1 MVLNVKDYCEKQWP
15 FVIGKK
21 STNYNIEKGEVAM
34 SNRDVSPFVVLFA
47 IPAFAVLSDAAW
59 TAPCTP
65 GVNSDADGSTCIGSI
80 ALGANTTGR
89 TNTAVGLQAM
99 RNNTTGSANTAN
111 GAEALA
117 TNVSGIGN
125 TAIGQG
131 AMYGNVSGGQN
142 TSIGTSSLRKSSGGS
157 GNTAVGA
164 RALFSNTTGGNN
176 IAVGYNAGQNIT
188 TGSSN
193 IAIGNVGN
201 AADSGT
207 VRIGTSGEHTQT
219 FIAGVLGTVI
229 TSGQPVMIDSNG
241 KLGVTASSA
250 RYKQDVQAMGDAS
263 IPLAK
268 LRPVTFRYAQ
278 AESDGSR
285 PIRYGLIAEEVA
297 QVMPELVIS
306 NASGVA
312 QSVAYDALPSL
323 LLNEYQKQSARLAA
337 VEAELAALRSMVDR
351 LAKGTK

>member
-1 MVLNVKDYCEKQWP
+1 
-15 FVIGKK
+15 
-21 STNYNIEKGEVAM
+21 M
-34 SNRDVSPFVVLFA
+34 SNKNVFSLFA
-47 IPAFAVLSDAAW
+47 LLTVPVLAVLPDAAW
-59 TAPCTP
+59 AAPCTT
-65 GVNSDADGSTCIGSI
+65 GVNSNADGSTCIGSI

-99 RNNTTGSANTAN
+99 RSNTTGSANTAN

-117 TNVSGIGN
+117 TNVSGTGN

-131 AMYGNVSGGQN
+131 AMFGNVSGGQN

-188 TGSSN
+188 TGSNN
-193 IAIGNVGN
+193 IAIGNVGD
-201 AADSGT
+201 AADFGT
-207 VRIGTSGEHTQT
+207 VRIGTLGEHTRT
-219 FIAGVLGTVI
+219 FIAGVLGTLI

-241 KLGVTASSA
+241 KLGVTASSG
-250 RYKQDVQAMGDAS
+250 RYKEDVQAMGDAS

-306 NASGVA
+306 NANGVA

-337 VEAELAALRSMVDR
+337 VEGELAALKALVDR
-351 LAKGTK
+351 LAAGNR

>member
-1 MVLNVKDYCEKQWP
+1 MSQRKISPVIALLAVPALSVLP
-15 FVIGKK
+15 
-21 STNYNIEKGEVAM
+21 
-34 SNRDVSPFVVLFA
+34 
-47 IPAFAVLSDAAW
+47 DAAW
-59 TAPCTP
+59 AEPCTP
-65 GVNSDADGSTCIGSI
+65 GVASNADGSTCVGNG

-99 RNNTTGSANTAN
+99 RTNTTGSANTAL

-117 TNVSGIGN
+117 TNGSGNGN
-125 TAIGQG
+125 TALGQG
-131 AMYGNVSGGQN
+131 AMFGNQSGGQN
-142 TSIGTSSLRKSSGGS
+142 TSIGTSSLRRITGGS
-157 GNTAVGA
+157 GNTAAGA
-164 RALFSNTTGGNN
+164 RALFSNTTGSNN

-207 VRIGTSGEHTQT
+207 VRIGTTGEHTQT
-219 FIAGVLGTVI
+219 FVAGVLGTVI
-229 TSGQPVMIDSNG
+229 PAGQPVMIDSNG
-241 KLGVTASSA
+241 KLGVTASSG

-268 LRPVTFRYAQ
+268 LRPVTFRYTQ

-285 PIRYGLIAEEVA
+285 PIRYGLVAEEVA

-306 NASGVA
+306 NANGVA
-312 QSVAYDALPSL
+312 ESVAYDALPSL
-323 LLNEYQKQSARLAA
+323 LLNEYQKQGARLAA
-337 VEAELAALRSMVDR
+337 VESELAALRALVDR
-351 LAKGTK
+351 LAAGAR